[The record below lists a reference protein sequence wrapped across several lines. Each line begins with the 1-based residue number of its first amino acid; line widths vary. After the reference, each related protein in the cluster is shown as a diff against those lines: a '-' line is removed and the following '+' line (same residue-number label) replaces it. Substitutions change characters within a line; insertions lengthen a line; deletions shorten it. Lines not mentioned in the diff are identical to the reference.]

1 MQHTGPSET
10 LRAEPRPGASVEAR
24 DEGGALVLRLA
35 GRLDAAGTARVWG
48 ASEDALRGLGERRL
62 VLDLTG
68 VEYADGAGIA
78 LLFDCVQR
86 AERKGGGAE
95 LRGASDEVRGQLEL
109 HDPDVWCGGPQ
120 PGREH
125 AGLVVEVGHA
135 SVTAWTEARD
145 LITFT
150 GAVASALLF
159 ALRHPRQVR
168 WRDVVRVSEKAGV
181 NALPI
186 IAIIGSLMGLILA
199 FQSAIPMKKFGAD
212 LFVADLVA
220 ISLLRELGPLMTAIV
235 LCGRSGSAFA
245 AELGTMKV
253 NEEVDALATMGLE
266 PVRFLVV
273 PRIIAAVVTTPM
285 LAVFANLCGL
295 VGGAIVFLSFGH
307 PLVAYYRQ
315 VQGAV
320 THVDLLGGIFKAF
333 VFGIIVAAV
342 GCARGLQTGHGASAV
357 GHSTTRA
364 VVSGILLIV
373 IADMAFALLYYALDI

>member
-1 MQHTGPSET
+1 M
-10 LRAEPRPGASVEAR
+10 
-24 DEGGALVLRLA
+24 LVLALS
-35 GRLDAAGTARVWG
+35 GRLDAAGAAEIWKAAEQAV
-48 ASEDALRGLGERRL
+48 DGLGERALRL
-62 VLDLTG
+62 DASG
-68 VEYADGAGIA
+68 IEYSDGAGTA
-78 LLFDCVQR
+78 LLFDCLQR
-86 AERKGGGAE
+86 AEHQGGGAE
-95 LRGASDEVRGQLEL
+95 LVGASHEVRSQLEL
-109 HDPDVWCGGPQ
+109 HDPRLWHGE
-120 PGREH
+120 GRIERESD
-125 AGLVVEVGHA
+125 GLVSEVGRS
-135 SVTAWTEARD
+135 SVQAWNETRE
-145 LITFT
+145 LIEFT
-150 GAVASALLF
+150 GAVSVALKH
-159 ALRHPRQVR
+159 AAQHPRSVR
-168 WRDVVRVSEKAGV
+168 WRDVVRVSERAGV

-186 IAIIGSLMGLILA
+186 VATIGSLMGLILA

-253 NEEVDALATMGLE
+253 NEEIDALTTMGLE

-273 PRIIAAVVTTPM
+273 PRVIAAVLTTPM

-295 VGGAIVFLSFGH
+295 IGGAVVFVSFGH

-315 VQGAV
+315 VAGAV

-357 GHSTTRA
+357 GHSTTRS

>member
-1 MQHTGPSET
+1 MGATTGSGRA
-10 LRAEPRPGASVEAR
+10 RAEVREEDGV
-24 DEGGALVLRLA
+24 LVLALA
-35 GRLDAAGTARVWG
+35 GHLDAAGTAEVWRPAESALAG
-48 ASEDALRGLGERRL
+48 LGSRALR
-62 VLDLTG
+62 LDASG
-68 VEYADGAGIA
+68 VDYADGSGTA
-78 LLFDCVQR
+78 LLFDCLQR
-86 AERKGGGAE
+86 AKRKGGGAE
-95 LRGASDEVRGQLEL
+95 LVGASHEVRSQLEL
-109 HDPDVWCGGPQ
+109 HDPELWCEQ
-120 PGREH
+120 PAPERKSD
-125 AGLVVEVGHA
+125 GLIVEVGRA
-135 SVTAWTEARD
+135 TTDAWKEARE
-145 LITFT
+145 LIEFT
-150 GAVASALLF
+150 GAVAIALKFALLN
-159 ALRHPRQVR
+159 PRSVR
-168 WRDVVRVSEKAGV
+168 WRDVVRVSERAGV

-253 NEEVDALATMGLE
+253 NEEVDALTTMGLE

-273 PRIIAAVVTTPM
+273 PRVLAAVMTTPM

-295 VGGAIVFLSFGH
+295 IGGAVVFLSFGH
-307 PLVAYYRQ
+307 PLVSYYRQ

-333 VFGIIVAAV
+333 TFGVIVAAV

-357 GHSTTRA
+357 GLSTTRS

>member
-1 MQHTGPSET
+1 MAVKSLSGRA
-10 LRAEPRPGASVEAR
+10 RAEVREEDGV
-24 DEGGALVLRLA
+24 LVLALA
-35 GRLDAAGTARVWG
+35 GRLDADGTAEVWRP
-48 ASEDALRGLGERRL
+48 AETALSGLGSRVLRL
-62 VLDLTG
+62 DASG
-68 VEYADGAGIA
+68 IEYADGSGTA
-78 LLFDCVQR
+78 LLFDCLQR
-86 AERKGGGAE
+86 AERRGGGAE
-95 LRGASDEVRGQLEL
+95 LVGASHEVRSQLDL
-109 HDPDVWCGGPQ
+109 HDPELWCDGPA
-120 PGREH
+120 PEPESD
-125 AGLVVEVGHA
+125 GLIVEVGRA
-135 SVTAWTEARD
+135 STEAWTETHE
-145 LITFT
+145 LIEFT
-150 GAVASALLF
+150 GAVSSALKYAIL
-159 ALRHPRQVR
+159 HPRSVR
-168 WRDVVRVSEKAGV
+168 WRDVVRISERAGV

-186 IAIIGSLMGLILA
+186 VATIGSLMGLILA

-253 NEEVDALATMGLE
+253 NEEVDALTTMGLE

-273 PRIIAAVVTTPM
+273 PRVIAAVVTTPM

-295 VGGAIVFLSFGH
+295 IGGAIVFLSFGH
-307 PLVAYYRQ
+307 PLVSYYRQ

-357 GHSTTRA
+357 GHSTTRS